1 MSKEYSYDT
10 PLSEILMPDGK
21 NINNT
26 NIEIMLNEEIPVF
39 CRYKIAQRYRLMP
52 FKTLYKANSN
62 FWQKDKN
69 WEFFLTK
76 ETLDKLREKNI
87 IEPAAS
93 ESKDAKKTEDGSRTK
108 SAVQSFGDD
117 YKIIAAMTNT
127 EKVKY
132 LSDIKNNLDDL
143 ISRKTNDKSA
153 AANVMVKSTR
163 DAVMIN
169 HSALKNVFDLGDTE
183 AKKTTQTLVY
193 TTHEMVKS
201 YAQLVSKNVF
211 DNELINRLV
220 EKSNGT
226 VVQHMTRVYLNGI
239 AFLAYYNNFVS
250 NRASVINMRKTLNA
264 KYSQYYQNLLPN
276 ISADDIV
283 LERIFQ
289 KGMLPVPPDLF
300 VKWAVGF
307 LIHDIGKADTVEY
320 HEGEASYER
329 SIVIEHVKLGYNSV
343 VNKTNYPKEASLITG
358 YHHEYYGNPEGYGYF
373 RDHLEHYQ
381 KANPQVRPEYC
392 MTFDLDSIL
401 ECHALA
407 YFPAKILEI
416 VDIYDSVTDLNRI
429 YRKALNSEEAIAMM
443 REEFITK
450 SLKIDPI
457 LFEMFTGFIRKKQNN
472 KVV

>member
-87 IEPAAS
+87 IEPAAL
-93 ESKDAKKTEDGSRTK
+93 EAKDAKKTEDGSRTK

-143 ISRKTNDKSA
+143 ISKKTNDKSA

-169 HSALKNVFDLGDTE
+169 HSALKNVFDLGDAE

-226 VVQHMTRVYLNGI
+226 IVQHMTRVYLNGI

-392 MTFDLDSIL
+392 MTFDLNSIL

-416 VDIYDSVTDLNRI
+416 VDIYDSVTDLNRV

-457 LFEMFTGFIRKKQNN
+457 LFEMFTGFIRKKTKQ
-472 KVV
+472 